1 MKLSLLATITA
12 VAITSTEAC
21 AKYKTCWCERS
32 NFMYEGRL
40 QDNIPWDEDTVKACV
55 DPGTVGYYGQ
65 NFKECH
71 RYKKSFFAFIPSKA
85 INNCDWTK
93 KCQSVGATTG
103 YCREKI

>member
-1 MKLSLLATITA
+1 MKLSLLATIAA

-40 QDNIPWDEDTVKACV
+40 QDNIPWDEDT
-55 DPGTVGYYGQ
+55 

>member
-1 MKLSLLATITA
+1 MKLSLLATIAA

-40 QDNIPWDEDTVKACV
+40 QDNIPWDEDT
-55 DPGTVGYYGQ
+55 
-65 NFKECH
+65 
-71 RYKKSFFAFIPSKA
+71 KSFFAFIPSKA